1 MSGAARGQRIGR
13 RGETRVPSSGG
24 TSRGTQRLSGKTKR
38 ALGWALA
45 LSSVGVAALFVTRGR
60 GPEHAAADLEDQ
72 GPTPRTDFGPAA
84 GSAPPSLLAA
94 AGPDDLAK
102 RVAAAMADWR
112 NAILVRNAGP
122 VIKLQAAFAE
132 APAMYVEA
140 LKTSAASDEN
150 ERVRAFSTR
159 ELGKLR
165 RVDPRA
171 HLPRTAGRQE
181 PVRSEECGRGARRA
195 QCRERRP
202 YGCPERARGASAPG
216 SARPGRGSAGGCPR
230 CAESDGVG

>member
-84 GSAPPSLLAA
+84 GSAPPSLLAP
-94 AGPDDLAK
+94 AGPDDLAS
-102 RVAAAMADWR
+102 RSRGDGRLAERDLGPECGSGYQVAGGLR
-112 NAILVRNAGP
+112 R
-122 VIKLQAAFAE
+122 
-132 APAMYVEA
+132 
-140 LKTSAASDEN
+140 SASDVHGSAQN
-150 ERVRAFSTR
+150 QRRLGRERTGPGVLDR

-165 RVDPRA
+165 RVDLEPTFQGLLDDKSRFVRKKR
-171 HLPRTAGRQE
+171 PGRSPSSVPGTTAESR
-181 PVRSEECGRGARRA
+181 
-195 QCRERRP
+195 
-202 YGCPERARGASAPG
+202 PERARGASAPG